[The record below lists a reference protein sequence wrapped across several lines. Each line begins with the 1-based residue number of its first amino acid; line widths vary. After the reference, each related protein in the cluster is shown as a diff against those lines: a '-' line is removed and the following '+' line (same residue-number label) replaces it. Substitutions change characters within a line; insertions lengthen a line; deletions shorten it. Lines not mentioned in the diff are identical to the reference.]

1 MAFYNQGARPN
12 YLSSIDPIKFRDRS
26 VDLDKT
32 HGHFIGE
39 AVTFLSEI
47 RPEDFNAPRNL
58 WEKVFDDKA
67 KERFISNVSGHMSTC
82 RKEDTIKRQIAIFRE
97 VSPDIAKRL
106 EKATGIKGYDG
117 IKNMTFNGT
126 HNGMAED
133 KTLRNA
139 NGMKGEIGMS

>member
-1 MAFYNQGARPN
+1 
-12 YLSSIDPIKFRDRS
+12 
-26 VDLDKT
+26 
-32 HGHFIGE
+32 
-39 AVTFLSEI
+39 
-47 RPEDFNAPRNL
+47 
-58 WEKVFDDKA
+58 
-67 KERFISNVSGHMSTC
+67 MSTC

-139 NGMKGEIGMS
+139 NGMKGEIGMSWTEYNGAPFKGTHKEDVMHMDGVDGHSNGVKAQL